1 MNKHLYRIVFNR
13 VRGALMAVAETVSST
28 QHGKGRT
35 GERSVCGTFRLRPGA
50 VSVAAVLGA
59 FHLTPYAQIVA
70 DPNAGAHRPTID
82 QAANGTPIV
91 QITAPS
97 AAGVS
102 RNQFQQFNT
111 GPGGAILNN
120 AQTLTQTQLAGYVA
134 GNPNLAGGSARIILN
149 EVTGNQASSLRG
161 YLEVAGQRA
170 QVVIANPNGLV
181 CDGCGVINSDRFTLT
196 TGSPIMGAGGS
207 LDAFR
212 VTGGSILVQGN
223 GLNASNLD
231 QVDLIAR
238 SVQVNGKLW
247 ANNANVVAGTNTVNY
262 ADLGVQVIASDA
274 NRPTVAID
282 VGNLGG
288 LYAGKIKL
296 IGTEAGVGVNSAGT
310 IAAQAGDL
318 NIDSAGRVT
327 LAGATNATGALR
339 VSGAQGIANAGTL
352 YGQQNVEVTSG
363 GATTNAGT
371 VAALGNVSVS
381 GQQVQSSG
389 TLAAGVDA
397 NGAAANVGRTLT
409 ATATGSASLN
419 GRNAATGDVNVSGAT
434 VSLAGAQTSANG
446 NVDVTATQGD
456 VDHTHGNLQAGASV
470 TFNAR
475 GTIRNDGGTVAANL
489 LAATAGGLSN
499 RGGTLSQSGSGATN
513 VIVSGTI
520 DNTGGTLET
529 AATDTTVTAASLVN
543 DGGVLG
549 HAGKGSLSVQTGAL
563 SNANGKLQTNGT
575 LDVHATTL
583 GNQGGT
589 ISAAGASIVRA
600 DAALDSTGGTLHT
613 DSTLNLQAG
622 TLTNRNGLVSAAGQ
636 TTIAVTGALDNTSG
650 RMENAGSNASI
661 SAGSFTNDGGAVAH
675 AGSGALTVRTGAL
688 SNTGGKLQTNG
699 SLDLHAVSASNHG
712 TISSIGQATIQA
724 DQALDNSGG
733 TLRTNASLDLRTGSL
748 VNQHGLVSSA
758 GQSTIN
764 VTGALDN
771 TAGQLES
778 AGTNAF
784 INAGSFTNDGGAL
797 THVGKG
803 ALSLQTSALSNTGG
817 TLQTNGALDLHA
829 VSVRNQGGTVSAA
842 VQANVLADEALD
854 NSNGTL
860 QTDGALDLQAG
871 AVTNRGGLVSADG
884 QATVAAKHVLDNTAG
899 RIESGGTDAT
909 ITAASLTND
918 GGTLAHIGTGTFNV
932 QTGTLS
938 NAGGKVQTNG
948 ALGLQATSLGNQAG
962 TVWASGPATVR
973 VSQALNNNGGMLQT
987 RGNLDLQAASLS
999 NQQGLVSS
1007 AGQSTINVTGAL
1019 DNTAGR
1025 LESGGADAT
1034 VNAGA
1039 LTNDGGELAHVGS
1052 GTLNVQTET
1061 LSNAGGKLQT
1071 NGALNLQSGALGNQ
1085 GGTISAAGAA
1095 TVHVDQAVDST
1106 GGALQTGGALD
1117 LRATSLN
1124 NQQGLVSAAGQST
1137 INITGALDNSRGR
1150 MESAGTDASLR
1161 VATLTNDGGAIA
1173 HIGTG
1178 TLSVQAGAVS
1188 NTGGALQTNGALDL
1202 QAGPLGN
1209 RGGVISSGAAATVQ
1223 ANQALDNT
1231 GGTLRSSGALGLNAA
1246 SMVNRNGVVSAAGQA
1261 DINVAGTLDNAA
1273 GRVQSAGANANITA
1287 AALTNDGGALVHA
1300 GTGQFKVQVGALSN
1314 VNGKLQTNGTLDLHA
1329 ASLANRGGTVS
1340 AIGQATVR
1348 ADADLDN
1355 TAGTLSADTLQATA
1369 GGALTNDGGL
1379 LDASHGATVSANT
1392 VSNAGGTV
1400 QNLGTEAL
1408 TVSATQTLSNTARG
1422 LIAGNGQVTVTA
1434 GRIDNSDGTVSS
1446 NDMLA
1451 VQSANAMVNRG
1462 GTLSANRA
1470 VQADA
1475 AGALDNTGGRIEANG
1490 TTATLDV
1497 KAASID
1503 NTAGRLSNAGTGDTT
1518 VNGGAQILNSNTGG
1532 VASMG
1537 TVGGN
1542 GAVTL
1547 TAHQLANTAGG
1558 QVLAGQT
1565 LNLSVDQS
1573 VSNSGGKL
1581 VGSTGLTLNQAGTA
1595 LDNTGGTI
1603 QASGNIVLNV
1613 ASLDN
1618 TRGQIGNTALSG
1630 GNVQAAMAGML
1641 TNTGGRILSD
1651 SDLSL
1656 NAQTV
1661 GGAGR
1666 IVAGKDAAISL
1677 RGDYTNVAG
1686 NVIQANRDL
1695 AFNTTGVLTNLGE
1708 LLAVRNL
1715 TAGAT
1720 HIVNAGHFNADTT
1733 TLSAA
1738 GTIANSGRLEG
1749 NTVNTTSDTL
1759 ANTGTIIGNAVTL
1772 SARQISNDGAA
1783 AIAAAA
1789 DTLNLYARQSLT
1801 NSNGATF
1808 YSLGNM
1814 NIAADGMR
1822 DGNGRLVNK
1831 TQSVVNEGSTIEADQ
1846 NLEVA
1851 AADVQNRRANVQFT
1865 TDPVSSTEDVKRKRE
1880 KYWFCANGYGYA
1892 MARGC
1897 GAAYQ
1902 TTNLTVSDGGP
1913 TTVTTNIPGSFVPDS
1928 GWQTQ
1933 DTVYPAVRSVDTVA
1947 KKINFADG
1955 TSIYYESISQAPG
1968 ANGTTNYTINYYD
1981 GGYNPNVNINPLD
1994 ERPYYV
2000 PWSDH
2005 VHMEYERH
2013 TTTTITQDRL
2023 LSATPEGRML
2033 AGNNMLFADG
2043 MRLSNSYSTVAAGN
2057 VMQFGAAVQAGGVAD
2072 GSTIGTSVIS
2082 NVGRTFGRTTTVSE
2096 WSLYRH
2102 DDDYNE
2108 TSQLAQPTR
2117 VSSEITGELR
2127 GAISAGTR
2135 LTGNIGSLT
2144 NTNVSAADSSV
2155 AGAGNTLGANAG
2167 TTGPSGS
2174 AAGGVSM
2181 AGTGAGSIGMSAG
2194 AGTTVGMN
2202 SGGGSTVGMNGGG
2215 AGQLGMNGGTAGNVS
2230 AGGVHFTVGTP
2241 GNPLPNFSLPT
2252 NGLFHIIPAPGPS
2265 YLVESDP
2272 RFTNRDRFISS
2283 DYMLGRLGIDPATT
2297 QKRLGDGFYEQK
2309 LVNDQI
2315 TQLTGRRY
2323 LQGYASAEEEYR
2335 ALMES
2340 GANVA
2345 KSFSL
2350 VPGMALTDTQMA
2362 ALTQD
2367 IVWMV
2372 EQTVKLPDGT
2382 TTKVLAPV
2390 VYLARTRADDLK
2402 PSGALITADAIDLH
2416 AAGDLA
2422 NSGRIA
2428 GGTRVNLAAD
2438 NIVNRGGTIDSTG
2451 TTVISAAT
2459 DVLNASGIISGN
2471 AVGVAA
2477 GRDIRNVTLV
2487 DVDGARAQAGAS
2499 TSTNSLIGQTGAIVS
2514 RGDLAMSAGRDVVMS
2529 GATLSAKGDASL
2541 SAGRDMTVGTVQA
2554 STTTGY
2560 YYDARTHRNTQDTVQ
2575 LTSAVSTGGN
2585 LSMASGRDTALTA
2598 AQIKSG
2604 GDLTAIA
2611 QGNLTIRN
2619 ATDTSSMDYTNTRD
2633 SNHVHTASRLD
2644 EATVGSNVSA
2654 GGNVTLAAVKPS
2666 AGGTTRT
2673 DGGGNV
2679 SIIGSSITAGAALPE
2694 AAEKSLAAD
2703 TPTVPGRMTIMPVD
2717 LGKTKPKAPPSG
2729 GVTIVADRDVTIGEA
2744 RELHDAAKFDFDASK
2759 GLLTSK
2765 SSKSS
2770 DMLHLDVGSSSTVS
2784 GDTVR
2789 VQAGN
2794 DLTVRNSAVVGNG
2807 DVSLAA
2813 GNNVLITAGQNV
2825 RDETHSLEQKQ
2836 SGFGGTGGIGV
2847 AYNRSSAKGNS
2858 EMHAVTQSDAR
2869 SAVGSTAGNVAI
2881 SAGKDAAIVGSD
2893 VIAGSTPGSAGSID
2907 VRAQN
2912 IRIEAGQDHVQSS
2925 AAQEMSSSGISIGL
2939 VGTPLDTARN
2949 LRDAQHD
2956 QSKVTRARNTLNEI
2970 GASALDTPQVA
2981 ISLGS
2986 SRSSSQS
2993 TSESLTNH
3001 ASQLTAGGDI
3011 RLRATG
3017 DGSTDAAGHAN
3028 NGDITVTGSTLSAGG
3043 TAALDAQRNVLLQAS
3058 TDTYN
3063 ESSSASSSGWRFS
3076 TAAPSLGD
3084 LGRHVGGGP
3093 NNSGVGMVPYGSN
3106 RSADNVSGDSTS
3118 QNASV
3123 ILGKNVQVQA
3133 RTGDITVAGSGISA
3147 LTGVDLLA
3155 KQGKIDIV
3163 AGTDTANRHEDHSSR
3178 QIGDLGG
3185 TGTSG
3190 SVGVRSTS
3198 STLDT
3203 AKTQQSTVRSQ
3214 VSSLG
3219 GDVNI
3224 VARDDITVHGADLS
3238 AGGDLK
3244 LTGRNLNLDA
3254 GQDTERTRET
3264 QSSSQYGVTL
3274 ALSGY
3279 AVSIGQSVEQAAR
3292 AVEQHKDPR
3301 VAALYMAQAG
3311 LMAYNAA
3318 GGGQPQQTGVGES
3331 NVPGAQTQSQA
3342 QSGSA
3347 AIKATV
3353 SIGGGSQQSE
3363 SNASAVGNKG
3373 STLKAGQNV
3382 VLTATGQDAMGAV
3395 VDGDITARGGSII
3408 GQNVTLN
3415 AARDINLESRQDI
3428 THQDSKSSG
3437 SNASI
3442 GVGFGLGGTQNGFT
3456 IELAAGANRA
3466 HANGDSVTQ
3475 VNTTVTAADTL
3486 TLNAGRDANL
3496 RGAQANGNAVNATV
3510 GRDLNIESRQD
3521 TDNYVSRS
3529 ESTGAQVS
3537 LCIPPFCFG
3546 TTASASANHS
3556 EGKTDSTY
3564 ASVNQQSGIV
3574 AGSGGYNVNVKGN
3587 TDLVG
3592 GVVSSAADASKNSL
3606 TTGTLTSRD
3615 IDNHAAYS
3623 SSQDSISAS
3632 YGSGQTALQTL
3643 TNAASATAVGNAQ
3656 RPIEGE
3662 ASGTTHSA
3670 VSAGTVTITDNAGQQ
3685 AKTGKDADT
3694 TVANLNRDT
3703 EHANGSVGKIFDK
3716 QKVEDQQA
3724 LAQLQA
3730 QVVQQAAPMLY
3741 NQVGEFLKGKS
3752 VAEKAAVHALV
3763 GGLISRALGG
3773 DFAAGAAG
3781 AGVATLAMETF
3792 GKDLEN
3798 SAALSNLSEGDRKA
3812 LMQLVSGAI
3821 GGVVA
3826 GAATGS
3832 TSAAAAGATS
3842 QMAEAYNRQLHPE
3855 ESNLIKRLAKEKAE
3869 QLCNGDA
3876 GCLSRT
3882 TVAWADLLERTAKG
3896 LVDDKEN
3903 ANNMAYLQAILGTAS
3918 IPNSEGAR
3926 GGVAA
3931 YLKNLQTAQEM
3942 LTPYMGKLIVING
3955 VVATADG
3962 GAQTYFSAT
3971 PAQRADPYGNYV
3983 LGTQPPSPVVPGVE
3997 TRDQSRLDH
4006 LGTPNG
4012 SAQPVYPVEELLI
4025 GGAVGNRVAGTI
4037 GRLVESLDVALAGRV
4052 GASPSGNISAQQVT
4066 REGMAL
4072 RVTSGEQSLLAQI
4085 DKLPNTTLQ
4094 GEAREFVAN
4103 NYFVRNGF
4111 TPLEGK
4117 CGSGNC
4123 FDGVYIKGDTVYIN
4137 EVKPLNANGSIKLSG
4152 ESGTLPTQMSDD
4164 WVKNAIGR
4172 LRESGNPSALQ
4183 TAQIIETAMQ
4193 KQQLVK
4199 IVTGVDKQ
4207 GMTAIRLAGEK

>member
-35 GERSVCGTFRLRPGA
+35 GERGVSGTFRLRSGA

-102 RNQFQQFNT
+102 RNQYQQFNT

-196 TGSPIMGAGGS
+196 TGTPIMGIGGS

-212 VTGGSILVQGN
+212 VTGGSIQVQGN

-262 ADLGVQVIASDA
+262 ADLGVQVITSDA

-296 IGTEAGVGVNSAGT
+296 IGTESGVGVNSAGT

-318 NIDSAGRVT
+318 AIDSAGRVT
-327 LAGATNATGALR
+327 LAGTINATGALR
-339 VSGAQGIANAGTL
+339 VGGAQGVANTGTL
-352 YGQQNVEVTSG
+352 YGQQNVELTSG

-389 TLAAGVDA
+389 TLAAGVDT
-397 NGAAANVGRTLT
+397 NGAAANAGKTLN
-409 ATATGSASLN
+409 ATATGITSLN
-419 GRNAATGDVNVSGAT
+419 GQNFATSDINVSGAS
-434 VSLAGAQTSANG
+434 VSLAGARMSTGANV
-446 NVDVTATQGD
+446 NATATQGD
-456 VDHTHGNLQAGASV
+456 IDHTGGNLQAGGSA
-470 TFNAR
+470 TFNAG
-475 GTIRNDGGTVAANL
+475 GTVRNDGGTVAASL
-489 LAATAGGLSN
+489 LAVTAGGLSN
-499 RGGTLSQSGSGATN
+499 RGGTLSQSGSGAASVN
-513 VIVSGTI
+513 VSGTI
-520 DNTGGTLET
+520 DNTGGKLET
-529 AATDTTVTAASLVN
+529 AATDAAVTAESLVN
-543 DGGVLG
+543 DGGTLG
-549 HAGKGSLSVQTGAL
+549 HAGNGSLSLHTGAL
-563 SNANGKLQTNGT
+563 SNANGKLQTNGA
-575 LDVHATTL
+575 LDLHATTL
-583 GNQGGT
+583 ANQGGT
-589 ISAAGASIVRA
+589 ISAAQDATVRA
-600 DAALDSTGGTLHT
+600 DSALDSTGGTLHA
-613 DSTLNLQAG
+613 DGSLNLKAG

-650 RMENAGSNASI
+650 RMENAGANASI
-661 SAGSFTNDGGAVAH
+661 TAGSLTNDGGAVAH
-675 AGSGALTVRTGAL
+675 AGTGALTVRTGAL

-699 SLDLHAVSASNHG
+699 TLDLHTVSGSNHG
-712 TISSIGQATIQA
+712 VISSIGQATIQA

-764 VTGALDN
+764 VAGALDN
-771 TAGQLES
+771 TAGRVES
-778 AGTNAF
+778 AGANAL

-797 THVGKG
+797 AHVGTG
-803 ALSLQTSALSNTGG
+803 ALSLQTGALSNAGG
-817 TLQTNGALDLHA
+817 TMQTNGTLDLHA
-829 VSVRNQGGTVSAA
+829 ASLRNQGGAVSAA
-842 VQANVLADEALD
+842 AQANVLADETLD

-860 QTDGALDLQAG
+860 RTDGALDLQART
-871 AVTNRGGLVSADG
+871 VTNEGGLVSAGG
-884 QATVAAKHVLDNTAG
+884 QATVAATHVLDNTAG
-899 RIESGGTDAT
+899 RIESGGADAT

-918 GGTLAHIGTGTFNV
+918 GGTLAHIGAGTFNV
-932 QTGTLS
+932 QTGMLS
-938 NAGGKVQTNG
+938 NASGKVQTNG
-948 ALGLQATSLGNQAG
+948 ALDLQATSFGNQAG

-973 VSQALNNNGGMLQT
+973 IAQALNNNGGTLQT
-987 RGNLDLQAASLS
+987 RSKLDLLAISLS

-1007 AGQSTINVTGAL
+1007 AGRSTINVMGAL
-1019 DNTAGR
+1019 DNTGGR
-1025 LESGGADAT
+1025 MESGGADAT
-1034 VNAGA
+1034 VNAGS
-1039 LTNDGGELAHVGS
+1039 LTNNGGELAHVGS
-1052 GTLNVQTET
+1052 GTLNVQTGT

-1071 NGALNLQSGALGNQ
+1071 NGALNLQSAALGNQ
-1085 GGTISAAGAA
+1085 AGTISAAGAA

-1106 GGALQTGGALD
+1106 GGVLQTGGALD
-1117 LRATSLN
+1117 LRAASLN
-1124 NQQGLVSAAGQST
+1124 NQHGLVSAAGQSNV
-1137 INITGALDNSRGR
+1137 NITGALDNTRGR
-1150 MESAGTDASLR
+1150 MESAGTDASLHA
-1161 VATLTNDGGAIA
+1161 ATLTNDGGAIA

-1178 TLSVQAGAVS
+1178 TLSVQAGAIS
-1188 NTGGALQTNGALDL
+1188 NTGGALQTNGTLDL
-1202 QAGPLGN
+1202 QAGPIGN
-1209 RGGVISSGAAATVQ
+1209 RSGVISSGAAATVQ
-1223 ANQALDNT
+1223 ATQALDNT
-1231 GGTLRSSGALGLNAA
+1231 GGTLRSSGTLGLNAA
-1246 SMVNRNGVVSAAGQA
+1246 SLVNRDGVVSAAGQT
-1261 DINVAGTLDNAA
+1261 DINVEGTLNNTA
-1273 GRVQSAGANANITA
+1273 GLVQSAGSNANVTA

-1300 GTGQFKVQVGALSN
+1300 GTGQFKVQAGALSN

-1329 ASLANRGGTVS
+1329 ASLANHGGTVS

-1379 LDASHGATVSANT
+1379 IDGSHGTTVSANT

-1422 LIAGNGQVTVTA
+1422 LIAGNGQVTVAA
-1434 GRIDNSDGTVSS
+1434 GNVDNSGGTVSS
-1446 NDMLA
+1446 GDMLA
-1451 VQSANAMVNRG
+1451 VQSANSVVNRG

-1470 VQADA
+1470 VQARA
-1475 AGALDNTGGRIEANG
+1475 TGALDNTGGRIEANG
-1490 TTATLDV
+1490 VTATLDV

-1503 NTAGRLSNAGTGDTT
+1503 NTGGRLSNAGTGGTNVD
-1518 VNGGAQILNSNTGG
+1518 GGAQILNSNAGG
-1532 VASMG
+1532 VAGMG
-1537 TVGGN
+1537 TLGGN

-1547 TAHQLANTAGG
+1547 TAHRLTNTAGG
-1558 QVLAGQT
+1558 QVLAGRALD
-1565 LNLSVDQS
+1565 LNIDQS
-1573 VSNSGGKL
+1573 LSNAGGKL

-1595 LDNTGGTI
+1595 LNNTDGAI

-1613 ASLDN
+1613 ATLDN
-1618 TRGQIGNTALSG
+1618 TRGQIGNTARSG
-1630 GNVQAAMAGML
+1630 GNVQAAMAGVL

-1651 SDLSL
+1651 GNLSL

-1666 IVAGKDAAISL
+1666 IVAGQDAAIAL
-1677 RGDYTNVAG
+1677 QGDYTNVAG

-1695 AFNTTGVLTNLGE
+1695 AFNTTGTFSNEGE

-1738 GTIANSGRLEG
+1738 GIIANSGRLEG

-1783 AIAAAA
+1783 AIAAAV
-1789 DTLNLYARQSLT
+1789 DTLNVYARQSLT
-1801 NSNGATF
+1801 NTNGATL

-1865 TDPVSSTEDVKRKRE
+1865 TDPVSSTEEVKKKRE

-2043 MRLSNSYSTVAAGN
+2043 MRLSNNYSTVAAGN

-2082 NVGRTFGRTTTVSE
+2082 NVGSTFGRTTTVSE

-2117 VSSEITGELR
+2117 VTSEVTGELR
-2127 GAISAGTR
+2127 GTISAGTR
-2135 LTGNIGSLT
+2135 LTGSVGSLT
-2144 NTNVSAADSSV
+2144 NTNVSAANSSV
-2155 AGAGNTLGANAG
+2155 AGGGNTLGANAG
-2167 TTGPSGS
+2167 TTAPSGS
-2174 AAGGVSM
+2174 AAGGASM
-2181 AGTGAGSIGMSAG
+2181 TGGGAGSIGMSG
-2194 AGTTVGMN
+2194 APGNTVGM
-2202 SGGGSTVGMNGGG
+2202 SGGSGSAVGMNGTGSG
-2215 AGQLGMNGGTAGNVS
+2215 ALGMNGGTAGNVN

-2241 GNPLPNFSLPT
+2241 SNPLPNFSLPT
-2252 NGLFHIIPAPGPS
+2252 NGLFHINPAPGPG

-2350 VPGMALTDTQMA
+2350 VPGMALTDTQIA

-2416 AAGDLA
+2416 AAGDLT

-2428 GGTRVNLAAD
+2428 GGTRVNLAGD
-2438 NIVNRGGTIDSTG
+2438 NIVNPGGTIDSAG

-2459 DVLNASGIISGN
+2459 DVVNASGIISGN

-2499 TSTNSLIGQTGAIVS
+2499 TSTNSLIGQTGAITS

-2541 SAGRDMTVGTVQA
+2541 SAGRDLTVDTVKA

-2560 YYDARTHRNTQDTVQ
+2560 YYDAQTRQSTQDTTH
-2575 LTSAVSTGGN
+2575 LTSSVNMGGN
-2585 LSMASGRDTALTA
+2585 VSMASGRDTTLVG
-2598 AQIKSG
+2598 AQVKAG
-2604 GDLTAIA
+2604 GDITAVA
-2611 QGNLTIRN
+2611 QGNLNIRN
-2619 ATDTSSMDYTNTRD
+2619 ATDTSSMDYVNTRD

-2666 AGGTTRT
+2666 AGGAART

-2679 SIIGSSITAGAALPE
+2679 SIIGSSITAGAAQPDT
-2694 AAEKSLAAD
+2694 AEKSLASD

-2717 LGKTKPKAPPSG
+2717 LSKTKAKAPSTG
-2729 GVTIVADRDVTIGEA
+2729 GITIVADRDVTIGEA
-2744 RELHDAAKFDFDASK
+2744 REVHDSARFDFDASK
-2759 GLLTSK
+2759 GLLSSK

-2770 DMLHLDVGSSSTVS
+2770 DRLHLDVGSSSTVS
-2784 GDTVR
+2784 GDTMR

-2794 DLTVRNSAVVGNG
+2794 DLTVRNSAVVGTG

-2813 GNNVLITAGQNV
+2813 GNNVLVTAGQNV
-2825 RDETHSLEQKQ
+2825 RDESHSLEQKQ
-2836 SGFGGTGGIGV
+2836 SGFGGTGGIGFS
-2847 AYNRSSAKGNS
+2847 YGRNSAKGNS
-2858 EMHAVTQSDAR
+2858 ELHAVTQSDAR
-2869 SAVGSTAGNVAI
+2869 STVGSTAGNVAI

-2893 VIAGSTPGSAGSID
+2893 VIAGSKPGSAGSID

-2912 IRIEAGQDHVQSS
+2912 IRVEAGQDHVQSS
-2925 AAQEMSSSGISIGL
+2925 AAQETSSSGISIGL
-2939 VGTPLDTARN
+2939 VGTPLDTVRN

-2981 ISLGS
+2981 ISFGS

-2993 TSESLTNH
+2993 SSESLTNH

-3017 DGSTDAAGHAN
+3017 DGSTDAAGRAN
-3028 NGDITVTGSTLSAGG
+3028 NGDITITGSTLSAGG
-3043 TAALDAQRNVLLQAS
+3043 TAALDAQRDVLLQAS

-3147 LTGVDLLA
+3147 LSGVDLLA
-3155 KQGKIDIV
+3155 KQGKVDIV

-3203 AKTQQSTVRSQ
+3203 AKTQQSTIRSQ

-3224 VARDDITVHGADLS
+3224 VARDDITVRGGDLS

-3254 GQDTERTRET
+3254 GQDNERTRET

-3279 AVSIGQSVEQAAR
+3279 AVTAAQSVEQAAR

-3301 VAALYMAQAG
+3301 VAALYLAQAA
-3311 LMAYNAA
+3311 LTTYNGIQADAAMRNAIAGKAAEDAA
-3318 GGGQPQQTGVGES
+3318 GNIASTAMGPS
-3331 NVPGAQTQSQA
+3331 NIPGPATQTQATST
-3342 QSGSA
+3342 SS

-3363 SNASAVGNKG
+3363 SNASATANKG

-3382 VLTATGQDAMGAV
+3382 VLTATGQDATGTV
-3395 VDGDITARGGSII
+3395 VDGDITARGTSIV

-3415 AARDINLESRQDI
+3415 AARDIDLESRQDI

-3475 VNTTVTAADTL
+3475 VNTTVTAADSL
-3486 TLNAGRDANL
+3486 SLNAGRDANL
-3496 RGAQANGNAVNATV
+3496 RG
-3510 GRDLNIESRQD
+3510 
-3521 TDNYVSRS
+3521 
-3529 ESTGAQVS
+3529 
-3537 LCIPPFCFG
+3537 
-3546 TTASASANHS
+3546 
-3556 EGKTDSTY
+3556 
-3564 ASVNQQSGIV
+3564 
-3574 AGSGGYNVNVKGN
+3574 
-3587 TDLVG
+3587 
-3592 GVVSSAADASKNSL
+3592 
-3606 TTGTLTSRD
+3606 
-3615 IDNHAAYS
+3615 
-3623 SSQDSISAS
+3623 
-3632 YGSGQTALQTL
+3632 
-3643 TNAASATAVGNAQ
+3643 
-3656 RPIEGE
+3656 
-3662 ASGTTHSA
+3662 
-3670 VSAGTVTITDNAGQQ
+3670 
-3685 AKTGKDADT
+3685 
-3694 TVANLNRDT
+3694 
-3703 EHANGSVGKIFDK
+3703 
-3716 QKVEDQQA
+3716 
-3724 LAQLQA
+3724 
-3730 QVVQQAAPMLY
+3730 
-3741 NQVGEFLKGKS
+3741 
-3752 VAEKAAVHALV
+3752 
-3763 GGLISRALGG
+3763 
-3773 DFAAGAAG
+3773 
-3781 AGVATLAMETF
+3781 
-3792 GKDLEN
+3792 
-3798 SAALSNLSEGDRKA
+3798 
-3812 LMQLVSGAI
+3812 
-3821 GGVVA
+3821 
-3826 GAATGS
+3826 
-3832 TSAAAAGATS
+3832 
-3842 QMAEAYNRQLHPE
+3842 
-3855 ESNLIKRLAKEKAE
+3855 
-3869 QLCNGDA
+3869 
-3876 GCLSRT
+3876 
-3882 TVAWADLLERTAKG
+3882 
-3896 LVDDKEN
+3896 
-3903 ANNMAYLQAILGTAS
+3903 
-3918 IPNSEGAR
+3918 
-3926 GGVAA
+3926 
-3931 YLKNLQTAQEM
+3931 
-3942 LTPYMGKLIVING
+3942 
-3955 VVATADG
+3955 
-3962 GAQTYFSAT
+3962 
-3971 PAQRADPYGNYV
+3971 
-3983 LGTQPPSPVVPGVE
+3983 
-3997 TRDQSRLDH
+3997 
-4006 LGTPNG
+4006 
-4012 SAQPVYPVEELLI
+4012 
-4025 GGAVGNRVAGTI
+4025 
-4037 GRLVESLDVALAGRV
+4037 
-4052 GASPSGNISAQQVT
+4052 
-4066 REGMAL
+4066 
-4072 RVTSGEQSLLAQI
+4072 
-4085 DKLPNTTLQ
+4085 
-4094 GEAREFVAN
+4094 
-4103 NYFVRNGF
+4103 
-4111 TPLEGK
+4111 
-4117 CGSGNC
+4117 
-4123 FDGVYIKGDTVYIN
+4123 
-4137 EVKPLNANGSIKLSG
+4137 
-4152 ESGTLPTQMSDD
+4152 
-4164 WVKNAIGR
+4164 
-4172 LRESGNPSALQ
+4172 
-4183 TAQIIETAMQ
+4183 
-4193 KQQLVK
+4193 
-4199 IVTGVDKQ
+4199 
-4207 GMTAIRLAGEK
+4207 